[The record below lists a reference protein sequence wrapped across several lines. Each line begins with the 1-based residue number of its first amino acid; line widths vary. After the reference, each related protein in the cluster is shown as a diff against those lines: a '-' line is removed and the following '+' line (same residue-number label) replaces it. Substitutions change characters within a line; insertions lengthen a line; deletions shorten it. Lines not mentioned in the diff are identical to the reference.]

1 MEGFFDGFENA
12 VAFLKEKAAK
22 NIQMCYDYCL
32 SAKIDCA
39 KFRRIYF
46 PDGEMDLTK
55 KFLYCLSWLSAH
67 FDSEKNG
74 QSFLFSKV
82 DSSLNNKKDQIAEK
96 APSSLPSV
104 QFSGL

>member
-1 MEGFFDGFENA
+1 MEGFFDGYENA
-12 VAFLKEKAAK
+12 VDFLKEKAAK
-22 NIQMCYDYCL
+22 NIEKCYNYCL
-32 SAKIDCA
+32 SAKLDSS

-46 PDGEMDLTK
+46 PDGPMDLTK

-67 FDSEKNG
+67 FDSEKD